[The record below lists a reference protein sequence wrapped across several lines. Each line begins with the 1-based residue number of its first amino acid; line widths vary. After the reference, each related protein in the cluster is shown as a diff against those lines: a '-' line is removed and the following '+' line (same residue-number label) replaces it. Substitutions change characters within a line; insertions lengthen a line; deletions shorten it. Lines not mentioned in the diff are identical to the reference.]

1 MDRNELIVEKEVVE
15 GVFFQTNGQ
24 PGLVN
29 WFGELLTEKYNPG
42 MDKAIGCKT
51 WKTVLH
57 KAIYVEPNNTGLTLL
72 AKASEGR
79 YRDAMMSVFSRPDV
93 PFAFHDPVGNYL
105 YLNGII
111 EPYTMESPD
120 KDPQECCRFSSPF
133 VQNCIFSAF
142 GLEMQQDMPLRPLDP
157 LDDLSDVLIGR
168 NDCRW
173 HRGICQSG
181 RRLASNSNLLAFT
194 VCSSY
199 I

>member
-1 MDRNELIVEKEVVE
+1 MHVPNFTRDETRSLFFQYEKEAGQKVEKEVVE
-15 GVFFQTNGQ
+15 DVFFQTNGQ

-42 MDKAIGCKT
+42 TGKAIDCKT

-57 KAIYVEPNNTGLTLL
+57 KAIYVEPNNTVLNLL
-72 AKASEGR
+72 AKAREGR

-120 KDPQECCRFSSPF
+120 KDPQEC
-133 VQNCIFSAF
+133 
-142 GLEMQQDMPLRPLDP
+142 
-157 LDDLSDVLIGR
+157 
-168 NDCRW
+168 
-173 HRGICQSG
+173 HRGFVGKGMSMVTRPSWSGMSRLPNGGIYAIWDQSWKLWLPFPLPTNP
-181 RRLASNSNLLAFT
+181 R
-194 VCSSY
+194 
-199 I
+199 